1 MLESLVFPHVIVFEG
16 IDRGQNEAIP
26 LRQLPGYSGGSAIGQ
41 ARQRPANALVMTFSS
56 GDRGARINASP
67 KHMDADQHGLLP

>member
-41 ARQRPANALVMTFSS
+41 AR
-56 GDRGARINASP
+56 
-67 KHMDADQHGLLP
+67 